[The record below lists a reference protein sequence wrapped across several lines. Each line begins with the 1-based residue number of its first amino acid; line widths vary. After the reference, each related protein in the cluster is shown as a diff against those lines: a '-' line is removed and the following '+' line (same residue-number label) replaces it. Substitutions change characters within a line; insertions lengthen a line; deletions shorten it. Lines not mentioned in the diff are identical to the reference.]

1 VGHDVVPSEPFR
13 IPFALNGLDV
23 RVRAGSWTGRVFGTV
38 FTILGG
44 VFSTM
49 GGAQLIAWDAYG
61 QPPVSNHAA
70 RAFLPS
76 GIAFLSVGVVLAALG
91 IPLIVANQTRVD
103 ISEHSVAAGRTGV
116 ELTPAGL
123 VF

>member
-1 VGHDVVPSEPFR
+1 MRSSGRRVGRNGKFCILAQNGEP
-13 IPFALNGLDV
+13 NSS
-23 RVRAGSWTGRVFGTV
+23 RAV